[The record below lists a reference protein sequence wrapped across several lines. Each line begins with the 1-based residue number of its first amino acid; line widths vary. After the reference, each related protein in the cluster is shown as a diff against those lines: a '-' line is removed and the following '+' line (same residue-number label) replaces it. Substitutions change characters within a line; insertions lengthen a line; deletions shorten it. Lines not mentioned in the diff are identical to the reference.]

1 MSALA
6 GKAPWA
12 LHDEVT
18 DAYRLTLINKSKVPA
33 QVYTFTVLFYSG
45 MGRELGNDA
54 ETLDHLTIIMP
65 GQSFTWAETPWMEKQ
80 SGLFDTGGI
89 PDIGV
94 TCQLFNWSD

>member
-18 DAYRLTLINKSKVPA
+18 DAYRLTLTNDSSVPA

-45 MGRELGNDA
+45 TGRELGNDG

-65 GQSFTWAETPWMEKQ
+65 EQSFTWTETPWMEKQ
-80 SGLFDTGGI
+80 NGIFDTGSV

-94 TCQLFNWSD
+94 TCQLYDWSD

>member
-6 GKAPWA
+6 GQAPWA

-18 DAYRLTLINKSKVPA
+18 DAYRLTLTNNSNVPA
-33 QVYTFTVLFYSG
+33 QVYTFTVLFYSETK
-45 MGRELGNDA
+45 RELGNDG

-65 GQSFTWAETPWMEKQ
+65 GQSLTWTETPWMEKQ
-80 SGLFDTGGI
+80 NGLFDTGSV

-94 TCQLFNWSD
+94 TCQLYDWSD